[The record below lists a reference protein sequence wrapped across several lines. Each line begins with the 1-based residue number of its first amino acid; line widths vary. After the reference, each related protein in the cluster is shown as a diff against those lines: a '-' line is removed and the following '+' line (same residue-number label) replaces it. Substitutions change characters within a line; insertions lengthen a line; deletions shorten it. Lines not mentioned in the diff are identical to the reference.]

1 MNTPASDPTSE
12 SRTDHLP
19 GSINKTTGARMSE
32 TRLAVRATVTL
43 DTFRADRAAQKSDD
57 PKRTAAATA
66 SVSTNCTESAKSV
79 ASYCVSQSRVERV
92 SAQAL
97 DMISVNEVLVL
108 ELHALTCLGIAD
120 VALDA
125 QHHAGEHLA
134 R

>member
-12 SRTDHLP
+12 SRTDHVP
-19 GSINKTTGARMSE
+19 GSINNTTGARIND

-43 DTFRADRAAQKSDD
+43 ETLRAERAAQKSDD

-66 SVSTNCTESAKSV
+66 SVSTYCTECEKSV
-79 ASYCVSQSRVERV
+79 ATHGVGQTRIEWV

-97 DMISVNEVLVL
+97 DVIDVDEVLIF
-108 ELHALTCLGIAD
+108 EFHALSCFWIAD
-120 VALDA
+120 VTLYA
-125 QHHAGEHLA
+125 QHHARKHPA